1 MKNLFKVFCIL
12 AVSAL
17 ICSLESCDKVN
28 QKKNSENNNFMP
40 SPDLVKIPTELARVM
55 KKNFDSCPYNVLK
68 KIVTSHPKDY
78 YITNE
83 QFTNIYNNF
92 PQTSETLKIHF
103 IQYRKEQN
111 YNNNYPELIPFDKQL
126 YIVYSYAENGSIE
139 KYHGIFNLEKDIYIS
154 QEDFEKMKNNY
165 KEYIKKE
172 IGRYNCIPEEEQ
184 TDYVN
189 IKKQEIKDYL
199 IDAQKYEL
207 SNAVKGN
214 IVKFILSTVSDTDK
228 YKNYYQNKNDNA
240 KPGQLTLI
248 TDTWADNNSSSRIS
262 LLSDYDLNTL
272 CPSNCDAK

>member
-12 AVSAL
+12 AVLAI
-17 ICSLESCDKVN
+17 ICSLESCGDLNK
-28 QKKNSENNNFMP
+28 KKNPNNKFMP
-40 SPDLVKIPTELARVM
+40 SPDLVKIPAELATVM

-92 PQTSETLKIHF
+92 PQKSETLKIHF

-172 IGRYNCIPEEEQ
+172 IGRFNCIPEQEQ

-199 IDAQKYEL
+199 IDVQKYEL

-214 IVKFILSTVSDTDK
+214 IVKFILSTVSDMDK
-228 YKNYYQNKNDNA
+228 YKNYYQKKNDDA